1 VKPLVFIPTYNE
13 RDNAPALYGEI
24 RALGRDLDVL
34 FMDDNSPDGTGE
46 VLDDLAA
53 HDPGLRVLHRTGKL
67 GVGSAHADGIAWAY
81 EHGYQT
87 LITMDCDFT
96 HPPAAIVELLREAAG
111 ADVVVGSRY
120 LARRSLAG
128 WNLMR
133 RILTQT
139 GHLLTRV
146 LLGMTYDATGAFRL
160 YRLDRIPRQAFG
172 MVSSKGY
179 SFFFES
185 LYILHLNRFRI
196 REIPIALPPRTY
208 GHSKMS
214 LREVRHSVALLFSTC
229 ITTLFNQE
237 KFRVAEVFAAEA
249 IDPTLQDTQG
259 WEAYW
264 QDQKSTG
271 GILYDTVAAFY
282 RKVIIRRTLNHFV
295 RTYFRP
301 GARVLHAGCGGGQV
315 DTEIAGTV
323 DVTGLDISVNALN
336 FYKRTLQGRCRT
348 LHGSILDVP
357 LADGSMEG
365 IYNLGVMEH
374 FTEEDIDRILTE
386 FRRVLRD
393 DGRLIIF
400 WPPEFGASVLFL
412 KSLKWGL
419 ETLFHRKEVK
429 FHPDEITRIRSRRHV
444 TDIFERNGF
453 RVLRYSFG
461 PRDLFTYAIIV
472 AEKSPDGRTTVPV
485 REAAST
491 AARRLDADHAPA
503 RSVAVT
509 PEPRERPRFGA

>member
-1 VKPLVFIPTYNE
+1 MKPLVFIPTYNE
-13 RDNAPALYGEI
+13 RENVVALYAEI

-46 VLDDLAA
+46 VLDGLAA
-53 HDPGLRVLHRTGKL
+53 NDPGIRVLHRSGKL
-67 GVGSAHADGIAWAY
+67 GVGSAHAEGIAWAY
-81 EHGYQT
+81 AHGVQT

-96 HPPAAIVELLREAAG
+96 HPPAAIVDLLRASTD

-133 RILTQT
+133 KVLTLT

-146 LLGMTYDATGAFRL
+146 LLGMAYDATGAFRL

-185 LYILHLNRFRI
+185 LYILHFNRFRI

-214 LREVRHSVALLFSTC
+214 LREVRHSVALLFSTF

-237 KFRVAEVFAAEA
+237 KFQVAEVIAAEA
-249 IDPTLQDTQG
+249 IDPELRDTQG
-259 WEAYW
+259 WDAYW

-271 GILYDTVAAFY
+271 GILYDTIAAFY
-282 RKVIIRRTLNHFV
+282 RKFIIRRTLNHFV
-295 RTYFRP
+295 KAYFRP

-315 DTEIAGTV
+315 DTDIAGTV

-348 LHGSILDVP
+348 LHGSIFDVP
-357 LADGSMEG
+357 LEDGSMEG

-374 FTEEDIDRILTE
+374 FTEEEIDRILAE
-386 FRRVLRD
+386 FHRVLRV
-393 DGRLIIF
+393 DGRLILF

-419 ETLFHRKEVK
+419 EHLLGRKQVK
-429 FHPDEITRIRSRRHV
+429 FHPDEITRVRSRRHV
-444 TDIFERNGF
+444 TDILERNDF
-453 RVLRYSFG
+453 KVLQYSFG

-472 AEKSPDGRTTVPV
+472 AEKRPDARATAPGRG
-485 REAAST
+485 S
-491 AARRLDADHAPA
+491 APA
-503 RSVAVT
+503 VRRTEADSAAVRSAALA

>member
-1 VKPLVFIPTYNE
+1 MKPLVFIPTYNE
-13 RDNAPALYGEI
+13 RENVRALYEEI
-24 RALGRDLDVL
+24 RALGLDLDIV
-34 FMDDNSPDGTGE
+34 FMDDNSPDGTGA
-46 VLDDLAA
+46 VLDGLAA
-53 HDPGLRVLHRTGKL
+53 SDPGMAVLHRSGKL
-67 GVGSAHADGIAWAY
+67 GVGSAHAEGIAWAY
-81 EHGYQT
+81 ARGYRT

-96 HPPAAIVELLREAAG
+96 HPPAAIADLLQASAE

-128 WNLMR
+128 WNLLR
-133 RILTQT
+133 KVLTLT

-146 LLGMTYDATGAFRL
+146 LLGMSYDATGAFRL

-185 LYILHLNRFRI
+185 LYILHFNRFRI
-196 REIPIALPPRTY
+196 REIPIVLPPRTY

-214 LREVRHSVALLFSTC
+214 FREARHSVALLFSTC
-229 ITTLFNQE
+229 ITTMFNEE
-237 KFRVAEVFAAEA
+237 KFRVAEEVPAEA
-249 IDPTLQDTQG
+249 IDPGIRDTQG
-259 WEAYW
+259 WDAYW

-282 RKVIIRRTLNHFV
+282 RKFIIRRTLNRFV
-295 RTYFRP
+295 RAHFRP

-315 DTEIAGTV
+315 DTDIASTV
-323 DVTGLDISVNALN
+323 NVTGLDISVKALN

-348 LHGSILDVP
+348 LHGSIFDIP
-357 LADGSMEG
+357 LGDGSMEG

-374 FTEEDIDRILTE
+374 FTEEEIDRILAE
-386 FRRVLRD
+386 FRRVLSD
-393 DGRLIIF
+393 EGRLIVF

-419 ETLFHRKEVK
+419 ENLLGRKQVK
-429 FHPDEITRIRSRRHV
+429 FHPDEITRVRSRRHV
-444 TDIFERNGF
+444 TGIFERNGF
-453 RVLRYSFG
+453 NVLQYSFG

-472 AEKSPDGRTTVPV
+472 AGKRPDARAAAPV
-485 REAAST
+485 READ
-491 AARRLDADHAPA
+491 AAVGRLAGADSAAA
-503 RSVAVT
+503 RSVALA
-509 PEPRERPRFGA
+509 PEARERPRFRA

>member
-1 VKPLVFIPTYNE
+1 MKPVVFIPTYNE
-13 RDNAPALYGEI
+13 RENVGALYAEI
-24 RALGRDLDVL
+24 RALGLDLDIL
-34 FMDDNSPDGTGE
+34 FMDDNSPDGTGDVVDE
-46 VLDDLAA
+46 LAA
-53 HDPGLRVLHRTGKL
+53 KDPGVRVLHRSGKL
-67 GVGSAHADGIAWAY
+67 GVGSAHAEGIAWAY
-81 EHGYQT
+81 DHGYRT

-96 HPPAAIVELLREAAG
+96 HPPAEIAELLRVSEDV
-111 ADVVVGSRY
+111 DVVVGSRY
-120 LARRSLAG
+120 LAKRSLAG

-133 RILTQT
+133 KVLTMT

-146 LLGMTYDATGAFRL
+146 LLGMGYDATGAFRL

-185 LYILHLNRFRI
+185 LYILHFNRFRI

-214 LREVRHSVALLFSTC
+214 FREVRHSVALLFSTC
-229 ITTLFNQE
+229 ITRLFNKE
-237 KFRVAEVFAAEA
+237 KFQVAEVVAAEA
-249 IDPTLQDTQG
+249 INPDLRDTQG
-259 WEAYW
+259 WEEYW

-301 GARVLHAGCGGGQV
+301 GAHVLHAGCGGGQV
-315 DTEIAGTV
+315 DTDIAGTV

-336 FYKRTLQGRCRT
+336 FYKRTLQGRCHT
-348 LHGSILDVP
+348 LHGSIFDIP
-357 LADGSMEG
+357 LESASMEG

-374 FTEEDIDRILTE
+374 FTEEEIDRILLE
-386 FRRVLRD
+386 FHRVLREG
-393 DGRLIIF
+393 GRAIIF

-419 ETLFHRKEVK
+419 ENVLRKKQVK
-429 FHPDEITRIRSRRHV
+429 FHPDEITRVRSRRHV
-444 TDIFERNGF
+444 TQIFDRNGF
-453 RVLRYSFG
+453 KVLKYSFG

-472 AEKSPDGRTTVPV
+472 AEKPQGAGTVAPRREPLQPAVSAADAGPV
-485 REAAST
+485 T
-491 AARRLDADHAPA
+491 P
-503 RSVAVT
+503 RSVAPPPDT
-509 PEPRERPRFGA
+509 GERRQFRA